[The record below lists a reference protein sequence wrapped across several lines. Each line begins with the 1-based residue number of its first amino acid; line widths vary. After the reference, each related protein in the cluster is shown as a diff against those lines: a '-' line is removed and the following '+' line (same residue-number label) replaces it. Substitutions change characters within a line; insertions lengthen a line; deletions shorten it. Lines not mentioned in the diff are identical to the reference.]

1 MENPLLTREEILARL
16 AQFKQQR
23 KAEYDLTSLG
33 IFGSYARGEANDNS
47 DIDVVFETNS
57 PNMFRSVRMKLELK
71 NLLARS
77 VDLVRLREP
86 MNQRLKRRIVQDAEY
101 V

>member
-1 MENPLLTREEILARL
+1 MENSLLTREEILARL

-23 KAEYDLTSLG
+23 KAEYGLTSLG
-33 IFGSYARGEANDNS
+33 IFGSYARGEASDNS

-57 PNMFRSVRMKLELK
+57 PNLFQTARMHQELER
-71 NLLARS
+71 LLSRQ
-77 VDLVRLREP
+77 VDVIQLREH
-86 MNQRLKRRIVQDAEY
+86 MNPRLKQVILRDAKY